1 MKNREKEK
9 ERESEFLVRSE
20 LARGEGGGTQKTED
34 NSRNLH
40 TTGNEGEV
48 RKHEPPLFYCTVH
61 SFSLFFWRSLFRFC

>member
-20 LARGEGGGTQKTED
+20 LARGEELRRQKT
-34 NSRNLH
+34 LY